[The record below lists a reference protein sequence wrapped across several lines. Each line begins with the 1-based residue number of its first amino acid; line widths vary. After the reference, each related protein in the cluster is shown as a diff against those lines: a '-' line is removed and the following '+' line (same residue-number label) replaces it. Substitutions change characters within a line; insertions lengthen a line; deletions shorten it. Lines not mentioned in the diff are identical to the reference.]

1 MTTRTPTSPA
11 ELSAETRA
19 ELLSA
24 AAGEEL
30 TGIAERLMTEGL
42 EGLTVVKPPKTGLV
56 MMQVREPVAQERFYL
71 GEVLVTECTVELD
84 GALGWAMRE
93 GDDRVA
99 TLAGAVLDAVVAA
112 AHPAAGQVAELCAQV
127 ADRREAA
134 RAAEWDEIAA
144 TIVEFEDLP

>member
-1 MTTRTPTSPA
+1 MTATTPT
-11 ELSAETRA
+11 ELSAEIRA

-24 AAGEEL
+24 ATGEEL
-30 TGIAERLMTEGL
+30 TSLAERLMAEGL
-42 EGLTVVKPPKTGLV
+42 EGLAVIKPPKSGLV
-56 MMQVREPVAQERFYL
+56 MMQVREPVAEERFYL
-71 GEVLVTECTVELD
+71 GEVLVTECTVGLD

-127 ADRREAA
+127 ADRRAAA
-134 RAAEWDEIAA
+134 RSAEWDEIVA
-144 TIVEFEDLP
+144 TVVEFEDLP